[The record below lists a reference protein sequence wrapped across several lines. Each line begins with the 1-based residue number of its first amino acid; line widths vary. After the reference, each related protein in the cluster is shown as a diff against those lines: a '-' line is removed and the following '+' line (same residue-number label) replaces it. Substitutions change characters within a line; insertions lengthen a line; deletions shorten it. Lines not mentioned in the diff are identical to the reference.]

1 MIRRF
6 IQCKNTKERLDL
18 MASSKEQ
25 EWTEGE
31 LDTVIEIFGLKI
43 PEDASK
49 KEKWAWILLSLT
61 NKEAADAASLKEKI
75 FSDAKNEK
83 IYYTEDMKTL
93 SDLKAY
99 LKVCE
104 LDENA
109 SYKLN

>member
-43 PEDASK
+43 PGDASK

-61 NKEAADAASLKEKI
+61 NKEAADEAALAQKVFRDSMEEKN
-75 FSDAKNEK
+75 F
-83 IYYTEDMKTL
+83 YTEEMESL
-93 SDLKAY
+93 SDLTAY
-99 LKVCE
+99 LKVCRQSE
-104 LDENA
+104 IVH
-109 SYKLN
+109 